1 MEPGATEPPKDD
13 RSLAALFTDVR
24 RDLSALVRQEI
35 ALARAEALE
44 KVDQARTGAIAL
56 GAGGVVA
63 LVGLYFLFQAL
74 AFGVAALLA
83 RWLGDEIAVWLAPLL
98 VGLLAA
104 VIGGAVLAKGLRN
117 LRNTDLAPRQTA
129 HSLRRDAELVRE
141 HVR

>member
-1 MEPGATEPPKDD
+1 MEPAATEPPEDD

-24 RDLSALVRQEI
+24 RDLSALIRQEI

-56 GAGGVVA
+56 VAGGVVA

-83 RWLGDEIAVWLAPLL
+83 RWLGGQIAVWLAPLL
-98 VGLLAA
+98 VGLLA
-104 VIGGAVLAKGLRN
+104 VLIGWVVLRKGLRN
-117 LRNTDLAPRQTA
+117 LRTTSLAPRQTA
-129 HSLRRDAELVRE
+129 RSLRRDAELIKERE
-141 HVR
+141 R

>member
-74 AFGVAALLA
+74 AFGVAALLDG
-83 RWLGDEIAVWLAPLL
+83 WLGGQIAVWLAPLL
-98 VGLLAA
+98 VGLLA
-104 VIGGAVLAKGLRN
+104 VLIGGAALRKGLRN
-117 LRNTDLAPRQTA
+117 LRTTSLAPRQTA
-129 HSLRRDAELVRE
+129 RSLQRDAELIKERA
-141 HVR
+141 R